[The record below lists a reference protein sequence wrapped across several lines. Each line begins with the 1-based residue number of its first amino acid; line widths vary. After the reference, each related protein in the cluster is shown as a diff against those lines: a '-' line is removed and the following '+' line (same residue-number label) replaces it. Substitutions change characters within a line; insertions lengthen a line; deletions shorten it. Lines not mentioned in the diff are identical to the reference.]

1 MAGRPITPRTPSH
14 CKPPI
19 PPIGHFKLTES
30 MAKGKKRDSDEYEED
45 EEDEDDDME
54 EDDYVPSPRDRKSGS
69 QAKSKTGSIEP
80 SMEPVAGDRGGA
92 AAAGEAEPQL
102 VLIEELW
109 VTCDR
114 CDKWRLL
121 PPGSIKPSE
130 NIPW

>member
-1 MAGRPITPRTPSH
+1 MG
-14 CKPPI
+14 
-19 PPIGHFKLTES
+19 
-30 MAKGKKRDSDEYEED
+30 KGKTSDDYEED
-45 EEDEDDDME
+45 AEDDEMDEEEED
-54 EDDYVPSPRDRKSGS
+54 YIPSPRDRKSGS
-69 QAKSKTGSIEP
+69 QGKSKVVAS
-80 SMEPVAGDRGGA
+80 SVEPVMVAGEKGA
-92 AAAGEAEPQL
+92 AEPEAQL